1 MQRLRYTDSQR
12 ESTVKHPVKLVKHPL
27 SQVSPWV
34 KLPRDPRNTPR
45 NIARQ
50 PRDSRESSAKP
61 RNESVAPRSLA
72 RETSSDKVFQAGRQR
87 LKPSSGILI
96 TRPTCR
102 TDLVYHRDHLK
113 YVMGERA
120 GHWNDVRA
128 TYGYAAPVT
137 SSHRRRREVLRLP
150 SGERLVRTRVWS
162 GVGSPPAKVRA
173 NSPR

>member
-1 MQRLRYTDSQR
+1 MRTRPARPYLT
-12 ESTVKHPVKLVKHPL
+12 H
-27 SQVSPWV
+27 
-34 KLPRDPRNTPR
+34 LPRPATMSGLKSSIRPEGTRRSASRSVVSGEHSKAPPTTP
-45 NIARQ
+45 
-50 PRDSRESSAKP
+50 
-61 RNESVAPRSLA
+61 LA

-113 YVMGERA
+113 YVVGERA

-128 TYGYAAPVT
+128 TYVTPVT
-137 SSHRRRREVLRLP
+137 SPYRRCREVLRLP
-150 SGERLVRTRVWS
+150 SGERLARTRVWS

-173 NSPR
+173 NSPG

>member
-1 MQRLRYTDSQR
+1 MSGLKSSIRPEGTRRSASR
-12 ESTVKHPVKLVKHPL
+12 SV
-27 SQVSPWV
+27 VSGEHSKAP
-34 KLPRDPRNTPR
+34 PTTP
-45 NIARQ
+45 
-50 PRDSRESSAKP
+50 
-61 RNESVAPRSLA
+61 LA
-72 RETSSDKVFQAGRQR
+72 RETSSDKVFQAGKQR
-87 LKPSSGILI
+87 LKPSSGTLI
-96 TRPTCR
+96 TPPTCR

-128 TYGYAAPVT
+128 TYAPVT

-173 NSPR
+173 KLTHPARLYVQITTGWYHVNYRAGSSQSRY